1 MKRLVELSFA
11 ANGELDDRVVAMIL
25 ERLSRSELK
34 QYRAALL
41 RELRRRSVK
50 ITVEGGTD
58 RTVGDAM
65 KGRFPER
72 QVEIAHDP
80 ALAAGVRL
88 TAGDDVEDASVTG
101 YVRSII
107 EQLGAP

>member
-1 MKRLVELSFA
+1 MKRLVELSFTA
-11 ANGELDDRVVAMIL
+11 GGDVDDRVVGMIL

-41 RELRRRSVK
+41 REVRRRSVRV
-50 ITVEGGTD
+50 TVEGGTD
-58 RTVGDAM
+58 RSVGDAM
-65 KGRFPER
+65 KGRFPQR
-72 QVEIAHDP
+72 HVEIAHDP
-80 ALAAGVRL
+80 SLAAGVRL
-88 TAGDDVEDASVTG
+88 TAGDDVEDASVRG